1 MRRLWF
7 VVLLC
12 SLAFP
17 RWASANDIAPG
28 GTLRAV
34 YLGSNPA
41 QAVRD
46 RATGAI
52 RGTSADLARE
62 LGKRINVP
70 VELKPAVNPQGVID
84 AVSSGAADIGFVAY
98 EPSRAGTVEFS
109 QTYMLVQQSFLV
121 LDGSPIRAVADIDR
135 AGQVIAGVR
144 NDSITLYLK
153 RKLKQAT
160 LLEVENNPSEIQR
173 LLTGKE
179 IDAFGANRQRLT
191 TLMGETPGSRLL
203 PDSLF
208 GVPQTIIVP
217 KGRAD
222 VLTAVNSF
230 IDDVRAEAGAL
241 GDAAAWVT
249 FDEGERGAI
258 ETGRLA
264 DLAVLDQ
271 PYLTMPADQIHT
283 LQSVMTMVGGE
294 VVFAGAGFEAA
305 K

>member
-1 MRRLWF
+1 MRGLWI
-7 VVLLC
+7 VALLC
-12 SLAFP
+12 ALAFP
-17 RWASANDIAPG
+17 GLACANDIAPG

-41 QAVRD
+41 QAVQD
-46 RATGAI
+46 RSTGAI
-52 RGTSADLARE
+52 RGVSADLARE
-62 LGKRINVP
+62 LKRINVL
-70 VELKPAVNPQGVID
+70 VELKPAPNPQGVID

-121 LDGSPIRAVADIDR
+121 LDGSSIQTIADIDR

-160 LLEVENNPSEIQR
+160 LLEVENNPPEIQR

-191 TLMGETPGSRLL
+191 TLRAETPGTRLL

-222 VLTAVNSF
+222 VLTAVNRF
-230 IDDVRAEAGAL
+230 IDDVRASGFLQNAITSSGIIGLQPAPAGS
-241 GDAAAWVT
+241 W
-249 FDEGERGAI
+249 
-258 ETGRLA
+258 
-264 DLAVLDQ
+264 Q
-271 PYLTMPADQIHT
+271 P
-283 LQSVMTMVGGE
+283 SVPD
-294 VVFAGAGFEAA
+294 
-305 K
+305 

>member
-34 YLGSNPA
+34 YLGGNPA

-52 RGTSADLARE
+52 RGASADLARE

-84 AVSSGAADIGFVAY
+84 AVSSGEADIGFVAY

-230 IDDVRAEAGAL
+230 IDDVRASGFLQNAIASSGVIGLQAAPAGS
-241 GDAAAWVT
+241 W
-249 FDEGERGAI
+249 
-258 ETGRLA
+258 
-264 DLAVLDQ
+264 Q
-271 PYLTMPADQIHT
+271 P
-283 LQSVMTMVGGE
+283 SVPD
-294 VVFAGAGFEAA
+294 
-305 K
+305 

>member
-1 MRRLWF
+1 MNMHARRVRGWQLQAGNVMRRLWF

-17 RWASANDIAPG
+17 RWAFANDIAPG

-41 QAVRD
+41 QAVQD

-52 RGTSADLARE
+52 RGASADLARE

-70 VELKPAVNPQGVID
+70 VELKPAASPQAVID

-121 LDGSPIRAVADIDR
+121 LDGSPIRTVADIDR

-144 NDSITLYLK
+144 NDSIALYLK

-160 LLEVENNPSEIQR
+160 LLEVENNPAGIQR

-191 TLMGETPGSRLL
+191 TLMGETPRSRLL

-230 IDDVRAEAGAL
+230 IDDVRASGFLQNAIANSGVIGL
-241 GDAAAWVT
+241 QAAPGGSW
-249 FDEGERGAI
+249 
-258 ETGRLA
+258 
-264 DLAVLDQ
+264 Q
-271 PYLTMPADQIHT
+271 P
-283 LQSVMTMVGGE
+283 SVPD
-294 VVFAGAGFEAA
+294 
-305 K
+305 